1 MRFAGLLA
9 AWTATMFLAAPAYGW
24 NATGHRLVAAIAYAR
39 LTPQARARVDDLLR
53 KHPDYLTLLS
63 QNAPADSEGHARA
76 AFLNASVWP
85 DVIKGDPRFWDDTR
99 KDAQP
104 TPQLPGFP
112 DMKRHTNWHY
122 FDTPYAP
129 DGAPVEIQ
137 QTPHALSELPRIIK
151 EIRRTRESPR
161 RLNTVNPP
169 YDLPWLIH
177 IEGDLHQPL
186 HCVGRFVKSA
196 GGKGD
201 AGGNLV
207 FIAPQTNLHSIWDG
221 AAGRDSSDEFISK
234 TAAEIV
240 AMHPAP
246 KHLLKDPKIW
256 VDEGL
261 LYCVREVY
269 TFGIDNGTREKP
281 ITLPAGYE
289 ANAKRVAYERIA
301 LAGYRLA
308 AILNEKLK

>member
-1 MRFAGLLA
+1 MRFTGLLA
-9 AWTATMFLAAPAYGW
+9 AWTATMFLTAPAYGW

-39 LTPQARARVDDLLR
+39 LTPEARARVDDLLR
-53 KHPDYLTLLS
+53 KHPDYNTLLGE
-63 QNAPADSEGHARA
+63 NAPSDPAGRAPA
-76 AFLNASVWP
+76 AFINASVWP
-85 DVIKGDPRFWDDTR
+85 DVIKGDARFWDDT
-99 KDAQP
+99 KSDAQP

-129 DGAPVEIQ
+129 DGAPTEIQ
-137 QTPHALSELPRIIK
+137 QPPHALSELPRIIK
-151 EIRRTRESPR
+151 EIRKTPKGA
-161 RLNTVNPP
+161 VNAS

-221 AAGRDSSDEFISK
+221 AAGRDTTDEFITK

-240 AMHPAP
+240 AKHPAP
-246 KHLLKDPKIW
+246 KRLDKDPKTWI
-256 VDEGL
+256 DEGL
-261 LYCVREVY
+261 LFSVREVY
-269 TFGIDNGTREKP
+269 TFGVDNGTKEKP
-281 ITLPAGYE
+281 NTLPAGYLE
-289 ANAKRVAYERIA
+289 NAQRVANERIA

-308 AILNEKLK
+308 AILNKKLN

>member
-1 MRFAGLLA
+1 MRFTGLLA

-39 LTPQARARVDDLLR
+39 LTSEARARVDDLLR
-53 KHPDYLTLLS
+53 KHADYNTLLAE
-63 QNAPADSEGHARA
+63 NAPSDPAGRARA
-76 AFLNASVWP
+76 AFINASVWP
-85 DVIKGDPRFWDDTR
+85 DVIKGDTRFWDDT
-99 KDAQP
+99 KADAQP

-129 DGAPVEIQ
+129 DGAPTEIHQ
-137 QTPHALSELPRIIK
+137 PPHALTELPRIIK
-151 EIRRTRESPR
+151 EIRKAPKKA
-161 RLNTVNPP
+161 VNPS

-201 AGGNLV
+201 AGGNAV
-207 FIAPQTNLHSIWDG
+207 FIAPQTNLHSIWDS
-221 AAGRDSSDEFISK
+221 AAGRDTTDEFITK

-240 AMHPAP
+240 AKHPAP
-246 KHLLKDPKIW
+246 KRLDKDPKTWI
-256 VDEGL
+256 DEGL
-261 LYCVREVY
+261 LFSVREVY
-269 TFGIDNGTREKP
+269 TFGDDNGTKEKP
-281 ITLPAGYE
+281 NTLPAGYLE
-289 ANAKRVAYERIA
+289 NAQRVAHERIA

-308 AILNEKLK
+308 AILNKKLN

>member
-1 MRFAGLLA
+1 MRFTGLLA

-39 LTPQARARVDDLLR
+39 LTSEARARVDDLLR
-53 KHPDYLTLLS
+53 KHADYNTLLAE
-63 QNAPADSEGHARA
+63 NAPSDPAGRARA
-76 AFLNASVWP
+76 AFINASVWP
-85 DVIKGDPRFWDDTR
+85 DVIKGDTRFWDDT
-99 KDAQP
+99 KADAQP

-129 DGAPVEIQ
+129 DGAPTEIHQ
-137 QTPHALSELPRIIK
+137 PPHALTELPRIIK
-151 EIRRTRESPR
+151 EIRKAPKKA
-161 RLNTVNPP
+161 VNPS

-201 AGGNLV
+201 AGGNAV
-207 FIAPQTNLHSIWDG
+207 FIAPQTNLHSIWDS
-221 AAGRDSSDEFISK
+221 AAGRDTTDEFIAK

-240 AMHPAP
+240 AKHPAP
-246 KHLLKDPKIW
+246 KRLDRDPKTWI
-256 VDEGL
+256 DEGL
-261 LYCVREVY
+261 LFCVREVY
-269 TFGIDNGTREKP
+269 TFGVDNGTKEKP
-281 ITLPAGYE
+281 NTLPAGYLE
-289 ANAKRVAYERIA
+289 NAQRVAHERIA

-308 AILNEKLK
+308 AILNKKLN